1 MLEIDEKNKFDFPAA
16 NPHVLVT
23 DLIHKGARQINL
35 LDFFHEVRVWLS
47 KVGSTKPAENWK
59 SRLVMEK

>member
-35 LDFFHEVRVWLS
+35 LDFF
-47 KVGSTKPAENWK
+47 TKFEFG
-59 SRLVMEK
+59 